1 MKVVGSEPDALDRVE
16 RTRVTVAS
24 GPLVGPV
31 LSRVVGI
38 HAARADLTVDRLN
51 DAVLIADALA
61 ARAPAFVVGD
71 RLPVSVQS
79 APGRLEIRVGPLR
92 TGGGRLLLDGAALP
106 TVGGVIERLADSVRV
121 REGSGGD
128 EWLAIRIT
136 AARPDED
143 DRIDG
148 PQP

>member
-1 MKVVGSEPDALDRVE
+1 MSASELGSLDRVE
-16 RTRVTVAS
+16 RTRVTVAT

-61 ARAPAFVVGD
+61 ARAPAFVLGD

-92 TGGGRLLLDGAALP
+92 AGGGQLLLEGAALP
-106 TVGGVIERLADSVRV
+106 GVGGVIERLADSVRV

-128 EWLAIRIT
+128 EWLAIRVT
-136 AARPDED
+136 TVQPVQD
-143 DRIDG
+143 DRID
-148 PQP
+148 PLRP